1 MSRPSSAL
9 FLLLGLAAPAAAQA
23 PSPVAWDLAVGD
35 YTIFGHTVYTP
46 TTIIKP
52 RVVFDTARALD
63 SARVVD
69 SVRAAT
75 RPRATFAAGLSAW
88 PESSYC
94 AGPAT
99 GVMQQLDPRAVLR
112 RIQRAAECG
121 VRLVIV
127 PPRRLIS
134 ASGAPGGAF
143 SADSA
148 RRLTDRYAAVLPADT
163 LRKYRETI
171 LGMNLTDDYAC
182 LACWGGKG
190 ITQAEI
196 ATWAAY
202 TRTRLPGL
210 PLGVRVTP
218 DWVAKYPP
226 LAPLLDYTWAQYHT
240 RKGEARA
247 YYDTAAALA
256 ERLGLRVVM
265 GVNVEDC
272 YGVGTTSCPAS
283 DLARFGTLAVSHPA
297 SCAFISWRYRE
308 ETWQRSDIRSVW
320 DTLLAAAGKRD
331 ARDCRRSGSM

>member
-1 MSRPSSAL
+1 MSRAGSVL
-9 FLLLGLAAPAAAQA
+9 FLLLGLAAPAAAQV
-23 PSPVAWDLAVGD
+23 PSTVAWDLAVGD
-35 YTIFGHTVYTP
+35 YTIFGHTV
-46 TTIIKP
+46 
-52 RVVFDTARALD
+52 
-63 SARVVD
+63 VD
-69 SVRAAT
+69 SVRAVT
-75 RPRATFAAGLSAW
+75 RPRGTFAAGLSAW

-94 AGPAT
+94 SGPAT
-99 GVMQQLDPRAVLR
+99 AAMQQLDPRVVLG

-143 SADSA
+143 AADSA

-190 ITQAEI
+190 VTQAEI
-196 ATWAAY
+196 ASWAAY

-218 DWVAKYPP
+218 DWVAAHPP

-240 RKGEARA
+240 RKGEAQV
-247 YYDTAAALA
+247 YYDTAAELA
-256 ERLGLRVVM
+256 GRLGLRVVM

-272 YGVGTTSCPAS
+272 YGVGSGPCTAV
-283 DLARFGTLAVSHPA
+283 DLARFGALAVTHPA

-308 ETWQRSDIRSVW
+308 DTWKRSDIRSVW
-320 DTLLAAAGKRD
+320 DRLLAEAGKRD
-331 ARDCRRSGSM
+331 ARDCRRSGTT